1 MVTSVRW
8 LKRDFRPRDN
18 PALTAALVE
27 GGAILPMFLFEP
39 SLLGAEEAGALHVG
53 AFERRKAV
61 HLNTARSHEKIGSR
75 RLAHSRTWR
84 PNAPRRAKG

>member
-1 MVTSVRW
+1 MVTSARW

-39 SLLGAEEAGALHVG
+39 SLLGAEETG
-53 AFERRKAV
+53 AFHVA
-61 HLNTARSHEKIGSR
+61 AQHEEIGSR
-75 RLAHSRTWR
+75 RPAHPRTWR
-84 PNAPRRAKG
+84 PNAPRKAK